1 MTVLYGLLGLSVI
14 IFIHE
19 LGHFFVARFFGVHVE
34 SFSIGMGPVL
44 LHKTVKGTD
53 YRLSLVPFGGYCGMK
68 GEKDF
73 QTAMENKLDRIPAEK
88 DSFYGVHPLKRI
100 AIAFAGPFANVIL
113 AVAAL
118 SVVAMIG
125 YDYYTSPNKI
135 ILAPEFYPDSPL
147 SAAEAGLQTGDRIR
161 AINGKRIEYFSDIVE
176 TVSLSARKTLHIE
189 ADRNGT
195 AMTFTL
201 VPELDTSTGAGKI
214 GVLSWLDPVIESA
227 AENSPAFNAGL
238 QNGDR
243 IIKADGKT
251 VRNTVDLYEILKN
264 LHEADISVERGGR
277 VFHAHLSLRQLEAQP
292 AAEKSPA
299 QKSAERKNSGNEN
312 LVSGISW
319 QAIKVHTKTYPFFP
333 ALLQGAKETFKMV
346 SVTAQSIALLFK
358 GIDLKQAV
366 SGPIGITVLLGETA
380 KEGFSAGF
388 SVGVVTVCNFLAVIS
403 ISLFLMNLL
412 PVPVLDGGLILVAF
426 IELVRRKSIK
436 PKTLYAIQIA
446 GVCFIV
452 LIFLLGM
459 FADIN
464 RIIQRFQ
471 DVKL

>member
-1 MTVLYGLLGLSVI
+1 MTVIYGLLGLSVI

-53 YRLSLVPFGGYCGMK
+53 YRLSLIPFGGYCGMK

-113 AVAAL
+113 AIAAL

-135 ILAPEFYPDSPL
+135 ILASEFYPDSPL

-176 TVSLSARKTLHIE
+176 AVSLAARKTLHVE

-201 VPELDTSTGAGKI
+201 VPELDKSTGAGKI
-214 GVLSWLDPVIESA
+214 GVLNWLDPVIESA

-243 IIKADGKT
+243 IIEADGKT

-264 LHEADISVERGGR
+264 LREADISVERDSR
-277 VFHAHLSLRQLEAQP
+277 VFQAHLSLASQDEQSAL
-292 AAEKSPA
+292 
-299 QKSAERKNSGNEN
+299 KSAERENSGNEN

-333 ALLQGAKETFKMV
+333 ALIQGTKETFKMV

-446 GVCFIV
+446 GICFIV

>member
-1 MTVLYGLLGLSVI
+1 MTVIYGLLGLSVI

-53 YRLSLVPFGGYCGMK
+53 YRLSLIPFGGYCGMK

-113 AVAAL
+113 AIAAL

-135 ILAPEFYPDSPL
+135 ILASEFYPDSPL
-147 SAAEAGLQTGDRIR
+147 SAAEAGLHTGDRIT

-176 TVSLSARKTLHIE
+176 AVSLAARKTLHVE

-201 VPELDTSTGAGKI
+201 VPELDKSTGAGKI
-214 GVLSWLDPVIESA
+214 GVLNWLDPVIESA

-243 IIKADGKT
+243 IIEADGKT

-264 LHEADISVERGGR
+264 LREADISVKRGSR
-277 VFHAHLSLRQLEAQP
+277 VFQAHLSLAPQDEQ
-292 AAEKSPA
+292 SA
-299 QKSAERKNSGNEN
+299 QKSAERENSGNEN

-333 ALLQGAKETFKMV
+333 ALIQGAKETFKMV

-446 GVCFIV
+446 GICFIV

>member
-19 LGHFFVARFFGVHVE
+19 LGHFFIARFFGVHVE

-53 YRLSLVPFGGYCGMK
+53 YRLSLIPFGGYCGMK

-135 ILAPEFYPDSPL
+135 ILASEFYPDSPS
-147 SAAEAGLQTGDRIR
+147 SAAEAGLQTGDRIT

-176 TVSLSARKTLHIE
+176 AVSLSARKTLHIE

-201 VPELDTSTGAGKI
+201 VPELDKSTGAGKI

-243 IIKADGKT
+243 IIEADGKA

-264 LHEADISVERGGR
+264 LHEADISVERGSR
-277 VFHAHLSLRQLEAQP
+277 VFHAHLSLASQDEQ
-292 AAEKSPA
+292 SA

>member
-1 MTVLYGLLGLSVI
+1 MTVIYGLLGLSVI

-135 ILAPEFYPDSPL
+135 ILASEFYPDSPL

-176 TVSLSARKTLHIE
+176 AVSLAARKTLHVE

-201 VPELDTSTGAGKI
+201 VPELDKSTGAGKI
-214 GVLSWLDPVIESA
+214 GVLNWLDPVIESA

-243 IIKADGKT
+243 IIEADGKT

-264 LHEADISVERGGR
+264 LREADISVERDSR
-277 VFHAHLSLRQLEAQP
+277 VFQAHLSLASQDGQ
-292 AAEKSPA
+292 SA
-299 QKSAERKNSGNEN
+299 QKSAERENSGNKN

-333 ALLQGAKETFKMV
+333 ALIQGARETFKMV

-446 GVCFIV
+446 GICFIV

>member
-53 YRLSLVPFGGYCGMK
+53 YRLSLIPFGGYCGMK

-135 ILAPEFYPDSPL
+135 ILASEFYPDSPL
-147 SAAEAGLQTGDRIR
+147 SAAEAGLQTGDRIT

-176 TVSLSARKTLHIE
+176 AVSLAARKTLHVE

-201 VPELDTSTGAGKI
+201 VPELDKSTGAGKI

-243 IIKADGKT
+243 IIEADGKA
-251 VRNTVDLYEILKN
+251 VRNTVDLYEILKK

-277 VFHAHLSLRQLEAQP
+277 VFQAHLALAPQDGQSV
-292 AAEKSPA
+292 

>member
-1 MTVLYGLLGLSVI
+1 MTVIYGLLGLSVI

-135 ILAPEFYPDSPL
+135 ILASEFYPDSPL
-147 SAAEAGLQTGDRIR
+147 SAAEAGLQTGDRIT

-176 TVSLSARKTLHIE
+176 AVSLSVRKTLHIE
-189 ADRNGT
+189 ADRNGKT
-195 AMTFTL
+195 MTFTL
-201 VPELDTSTGAGKI
+201 VPELDKSTGAGKI

-243 IIKADGKT
+243 IIEADGMA

-264 LHEADISVERGGR
+264 LHEADISVERGSS

-292 AAEKSPA
+292 AAEKSPT
-299 QKSAERKNSGNEN
+299 QKPAERKNSGNEN

>member
-1 MTVLYGLLGLSVI
+1 MTVIYGLLGLSVI

-53 YRLSLVPFGGYCGMK
+53 YRLSLIPFGGYCGMK

-135 ILAPEFYPDSPL
+135 ILASEFYPDSPL
-147 SAAEAGLQTGDRIR
+147 SAAEAGLQTGDRIT

-176 TVSLSARKTLHIE
+176 AVSLAARKTLHVE

-201 VPELDTSTGAGKI
+201 VPELDKSTGAGKI
-214 GVLSWLDPVIESA
+214 GVLNWLDPVIESA

-238 QNGDR
+238 QNCDR
-243 IIKADGKT
+243 IIEADGKT

-264 LHEADISVERGGR
+264 LREADISVERDSR
-277 VFHAHLSLRQLEAQP
+277 VFQAHLSLASQDEQ
-292 AAEKSPA
+292 SA
-299 QKSAERKNSGNEN
+299 QKSAERENSGNEN

-333 ALLQGAKETFKMV
+333 ALIQGTKETFKMV

-446 GVCFIV
+446 GICFIV

>member
-1 MTVLYGLLGLSVI
+1 MTVIYGLLGLSVI

-53 YRLSLVPFGGYCGMK
+53 YRLSLIPFGGYCGMK

-113 AVAAL
+113 AIAAL

-135 ILAPEFYPDSPL
+135 ILASEFYPDSPL
-147 SAAEAGLQTGDRIR
+147 SAAEAGLHTGDRIT

-176 TVSLSARKTLHIE
+176 AVSLAARKTLHVE

-201 VPELDTSTGAGKI
+201 VPELDKSTGAGKI
-214 GVLSWLDPVIESA
+214 GVLNWLDPVIESA

-243 IIKADGKT
+243 IIEADGKT

-264 LHEADISVERGGR
+264 LRKADISVERDSR
-277 VFHAHLSLRQLEAQP
+277 VFQAHLSLASQDEQSAL
-292 AAEKSPA
+292 
-299 QKSAERKNSGNEN
+299 KSAERENSGNEN

-333 ALLQGAKETFKMV
+333 ALIQGTKETFKMV

-446 GVCFIV
+446 GICFIV

>member
-1 MTVLYGLLGLSVI
+1 MTVIYGLLGLSVI

-53 YRLSLVPFGGYCGMK
+53 YRLSLIPFGGYCGMK

-135 ILAPEFYPDSPL
+135 ILASEFYPDSPL
-147 SAAEAGLQTGDRIR
+147 SAAEAGLHTGDRIT

-176 TVSLSARKTLHIE
+176 AVSLAARKTLHVE

-201 VPELDTSTGAGKI
+201 VPELDKSTGAGKI
-214 GVLSWLDPVIESA
+214 GVLNWLDPVIESA
-227 AENSPAFNAGL
+227 AENSLAFNAGL

-243 IIKADGKT
+243 IIEADGKT

-264 LHEADISVERGGR
+264 LREADISVERGSR
-277 VFHAHLSLRQLEAQP
+277 VFQAHLSLASQDEQ
-292 AAEKSPA
+292 SA
-299 QKSAERKNSGNEN
+299 QKSAERENSGNEN

-333 ALLQGAKETFKMV
+333 ALIQGARETFKMV

-446 GVCFIV
+446 GICFIV

>member
-1 MTVLYGLLGLSVI
+1 MTVIYGLLGLSVI

-19 LGHFFVARFFGVHVE
+19 LGHFFIARFFGVHVE

-135 ILAPEFYPDSPL
+135 ILASEFYPDSPL

-176 TVSLSARKTLHIE
+176 AVSLSARKTLHIE

-201 VPELDTSTGAGKI
+201 VPELDKSTGAGKI

-243 IIKADGKT
+243 IIEADGKA

-264 LHEADISVERGGR
+264 LHEADISVERGSR
-277 VFHAHLSLRQLEAQP
+277 VFHAHLSLASQDEQ
-292 AAEKSPA
+292 SA

>member
-1 MTVLYGLLGLSVI
+1 MTVIYGLLGLSVI

-135 ILAPEFYPDSPL
+135 ILASEFYPDSPL

-176 TVSLSARKTLHIE
+176 AVSLSARKTLHIE

-201 VPELDTSTGAGKI
+201 VPELDKSTGAGKI
-214 GVLSWLDPVIESA
+214 GVLNWLDPVIESA

-238 QNGDR
+238 QNGDC
-243 IIKADGKT
+243 IIEADGKA

-264 LHEADISVERGGR
+264 LHEADISVERGSR
-277 VFHAHLSLRQLEAQP
+277 VFQAHLSLASQDGQ
-292 AAEKSPA
+292 SA
-299 QKSAERKNSGNEN
+299 QKSAERENSGNEN

-319 QAIKVHTKTYPFFP
+319 QAIKVHTKTYPFFS

-446 GVCFIV
+446 GICFIV

>member
-1 MTVLYGLLGLSVI
+1 MTVIYGLLGLSVI

-135 ILAPEFYPDSPL
+135 ILASEFYPDSPL
-147 SAAEAGLQTGDRIR
+147 SAAEAGLHTGDRIT

-176 TVSLSARKTLHIE
+176 AVSLAARKTLHVE

-201 VPELDTSTGAGKI
+201 VPELDKSTGAGKI
-214 GVLSWLDPVIESA
+214 GVLNWLDPVIESA

-243 IIKADGKT
+243 IIEADGKT

-264 LHEADISVERGGR
+264 LREADISVERDSR
-277 VFHAHLSLRQLEAQP
+277 VFQAHLSLASQDEQ
-292 AAEKSPA
+292 SA
-299 QKSAERKNSGNEN
+299 QKSAERENSGNEN

-446 GVCFIV
+446 GICFIV

>member
-1 MTVLYGLLGLSVI
+1 MTVIYGLLGLSVI

-113 AVAAL
+113 AIAAL

-135 ILAPEFYPDSPL
+135 ILASEFYPDSPL
-147 SAAEAGLQTGDRIR
+147 SAAEAGLHTGDRIT

-176 TVSLSARKTLHIE
+176 AVSLAARKTLHVE

-201 VPELDTSTGAGKI
+201 VPELDKSTGAGKI
-214 GVLSWLDPVIESA
+214 GVLNWLDPVIESA

-243 IIKADGKT
+243 IIEADGKT

-264 LHEADISVERGGR
+264 LREADISVERDSR
-277 VFHAHLSLRQLEAQP
+277 VFQAHLSLASQDEQ
-292 AAEKSPA
+292 SA
-299 QKSAERKNSGNEN
+299 QKSAERENSDNEN

-333 ALLQGAKETFKMV
+333 ALIQGARETLKMV

-446 GVCFIV
+446 GICFIV

>member
-1 MTVLYGLLGLSVI
+1 MTVIYGLLGLSVI

-53 YRLSLVPFGGYCGMK
+53 YRLSLIPFGGYCGMK

-135 ILAPEFYPDSPL
+135 ILASEFYPDSPL
-147 SAAEAGLQTGDRIR
+147 SAAEAGLQTGDRITV
-161 AINGKRIEYFSDIVE
+161 INGKRIEYFSDIVE
-176 TVSLSARKTLHIE
+176 AVSLAARKTLHIE

-201 VPELDTSTGAGKI
+201 VPELDKSTGAGKI
-214 GVLSWLDPVIESA
+214 GVLNWLDPVIESA

-243 IIKADGKT
+243 IIEADGKT

-264 LHEADISVERGGR
+264 LREADISVERDSR
-277 VFHAHLSLRQLEAQP
+277 VFQAHLSLASQDEQ
-292 AAEKSPA
+292 SA
-299 QKSAERKNSGNEN
+299 QKSAERENSGNEN

-436 PKTLYAIQIA
+436 PKTLYAIQNA
-446 GVCFIV
+446 GICFIV

>member
-1 MTVLYGLLGLSVI
+1 MTIIYGLLGLSVI

-125 YDYYTSPNKI
+125 YDYYTSPNKV
-135 ILAPEFYPDSPL
+135 ILASEFYPDSPS
-147 SAAEAGLQTGDRIR
+147 SAAEAGLQTGDRIT

-189 ADRNGT
+189 ADRNGK

-201 VPELDTSTGAGKI
+201 VPELDKSTGAGKI

-243 IIKADGKT
+243 IIEADGKT

-277 VFHAHLSLRQLEAQP
+277 VFHAHLSLAPQGGQ
-292 AAEKSPA
+292 SA
-299 QKSAERKNSGNEN
+299 QKPAERKNSGNEN

-333 ALLQGAKETFKMV
+333 ALIQGAKETLKMV

>member
-1 MTVLYGLLGLSVI
+1 MTVIYGLLGLSVI

-53 YRLSLVPFGGYCGMK
+53 YRLSLIPFGGYCGMK

-113 AVAAL
+113 AIAAL

-135 ILAPEFYPDSPL
+135 ILASEFYPDSPL
-147 SAAEAGLQTGDRIR
+147 SAAEAGLHTGDRIT

-176 TVSLSARKTLHIE
+176 AVSLAARKTLHVE

-201 VPELDTSTGAGKI
+201 VPELDKSTGAGKI
-214 GVLSWLDPVIESA
+214 GVLNWLDPVIESA

-238 QNGDR
+238 QNCDR
-243 IIKADGKT
+243 IIEADGKT

-264 LHEADISVERGGR
+264 LRKADISVERDSR
-277 VFHAHLSLRQLEAQP
+277 VFQAHLSLASQDEQSAL
-292 AAEKSPA
+292 
-299 QKSAERKNSGNEN
+299 KSAERENSGNEN

-333 ALLQGAKETFKMV
+333 ALIQGTKETLKMV

-446 GVCFIV
+446 GICFIV

>member
-1 MTVLYGLLGLSVI
+1 M
-14 IFIHE
+14 
-19 LGHFFVARFFGVHVE
+19 R
-34 SFSIGMGPVL
+34 
-44 LHKTVKGTD
+44 
-53 YRLSLVPFGGYCGMK
+53 
-68 GEKDF
+68 
-73 QTAMENKLDRIPAEK
+73 
-88 DSFYGVHPLKRI
+88 
-100 AIAFAGPFANVIL
+100 
-113 AVAAL
+113 
-118 SVVAMIG
+118 
-125 YDYYTSPNKI
+125 
-135 ILAPEFYPDSPL
+135 
-147 SAAEAGLQTGDRIR
+147 
-161 AINGKRIEYFSDIVE
+161 
-176 TVSLSARKTLHIE
+176 
-189 ADRNGT
+189 
-195 AMTFTL
+195 
-201 VPELDTSTGAGKI
+201 
-214 GVLSWLDPVIESA
+214 
-227 AENSPAFNAGL
+227 
-238 QNGDR
+238 
-243 IIKADGKT
+243 
-251 VRNTVDLYEILKN
+251 
-264 LHEADISVERGGR
+264 EADISVERDSR
-277 VFHAHLSLRQLEAQP
+277 VFQAHLSLASQDEQ
-292 AAEKSPA
+292 SA
-299 QKSAERKNSGNEN
+299 QKSAERENSGNEN

-319 QAIKVHTKTYPFFP
+319 QAIKVHTKTYPFFS
-333 ALLQGAKETFKMV
+333 ALIQGTKETFKMV

-446 GVCFIV
+446 GICFIV

>member
-1 MTVLYGLLGLSVI
+1 MTIIYGLLGLSVI

-53 YRLSLVPFGGYCGMK
+53 YRLSLIPFGGYCGMK

-135 ILAPEFYPDSPL
+135 ILASEFYPDSPL
-147 SAAEAGLQTGDRIR
+147 SAAEAGLQTGDRIT

-176 TVSLSARKTLHIE
+176 AVSLAARKTLHVE

-201 VPELDTSTGAGKI
+201 VPELDKSTGAGKI
-214 GVLSWLDPVIESA
+214 GVLNWLDPVIESA

-238 QNGDR
+238 QNCDR
-243 IIKADGKT
+243 IIEADGKT

-264 LHEADISVERGGR
+264 LREADISVERDSR
-277 VFHAHLSLRQLEAQP
+277 VFQAHLSLASQDEQ
-292 AAEKSPA
+292 SA
-299 QKSAERKNSGNEN
+299 QKSAERENSGNEN

-388 SVGVVTVCNFLAVIS
+388 SVGIVTVCNFLAVIS

>member
-1 MTVLYGLLGLSVI
+1 MTVIYGLLGLSVI

-135 ILAPEFYPDSPL
+135 ILASEFYPDSPL

-176 TVSLSARKTLHIE
+176 AVSLAARKTLHVE

-201 VPELDTSTGAGKI
+201 VPELDKSTGAGKI
-214 GVLSWLDPVIESA
+214 GVLNWLDPVIESA

-243 IIKADGKT
+243 IIEADGKT

-264 LHEADISVERGGR
+264 LREADISVERDSR
-277 VFHAHLSLRQLEAQP
+277 VFQAHLSLASQNEQ
-292 AAEKSPA
+292 SA
-299 QKSAERKNSGNEN
+299 QKSAERENSGNEN

-333 ALLQGAKETFKMV
+333 ALIQGARETFKMV

-446 GVCFIV
+446 GICFIV

>member
-1 MTVLYGLLGLSVI
+1 MTVIYGLLGLSVI

-53 YRLSLVPFGGYCGMK
+53 YRLSLIPFGGYCGMK

-135 ILAPEFYPDSPL
+135 ILASEFYPDSPL
-147 SAAEAGLQTGDRIR
+147 SAAEAGLQTGDRIT

-176 TVSLSARKTLHIE
+176 AVSLSARKTLHIE
-189 ADRNGT
+189 ADRNGKT
-195 AMTFTL
+195 MTFTL
-201 VPELDTSTGAGKI
+201 VPELDKSTGAGKI

-243 IIKADGKT
+243 IIEADGKT

-264 LHEADISVERGGR
+264 LHEADISVERGSR
-277 VFHAHLSLRQLEAQP
+277 VFQVHLSLRQLEAQP
-292 AAEKSPA
+292 AAEKSPTQKPAA
-299 QKSAERKNSGNEN
+299 QNQAN
-312 LVSGISW
+312 LVSGIGW

-333 ALLQGAKETFKMV
+333 ALIQGARETLKMV

-388 SVGVVTVCNFLAVIS
+388 SVGIVTVCNFLAVIS

-412 PVPVLDGGLILVAF
+412 PVPILDGGLILVAF

-436 PKTLYAIQIA
+436 PRTLYAIQIA
-446 GVCFIV
+446 GICFIV
-452 LIFLLGM
+452 VIFLLGM
-459 FADIN
+459 FADIS

>member
-1 MTVLYGLLGLSVI
+1 MTVIYGLLGLSVI

-113 AVAAL
+113 AIAAL

-135 ILAPEFYPDSPL
+135 ILASEFYPDSPL
-147 SAAEAGLQTGDRIR
+147 SAAEAGLHTGDRIT

-176 TVSLSARKTLHIE
+176 AVSLAARKTLHVE

-201 VPELDTSTGAGKI
+201 VPELDKSTGAGKI
-214 GVLSWLDPVIESA
+214 GVLNWLDPVIESA

-243 IIKADGKT
+243 IIEADGKT

-264 LHEADISVERGGR
+264 LREADISVERDSR
-277 VFHAHLSLRQLEAQP
+277 VFQAHLSLASQDEQ
-292 AAEKSPA
+292 SA
-299 QKSAERKNSGNEN
+299 QKSAERENSGNEN

-333 ALLQGAKETFKMV
+333 ALIQGARETFKMV

-446 GVCFIV
+446 GICFIV

>member
-1 MTVLYGLLGLSVI
+1 MTVIYGLLGLSVI

-19 LGHFFVARFFGVHVE
+19 LGHFFVAQFFGVHVE

-53 YRLSLVPFGGYCGMK
+53 YRLSLIPFGGYCGMK

-113 AVAAL
+113 AIAAL

-135 ILAPEFYPDSPL
+135 ILASEFYPDSPL
-147 SAAEAGLQTGDRIR
+147 SAAEAGLHTGDRIT

-176 TVSLSARKTLHIE
+176 AVSLAARKTLHVE

-201 VPELDTSTGAGKI
+201 VPELDKSTGAGKI
-214 GVLSWLDPVIESA
+214 GVLNWLDPVIESA

-243 IIKADGKT
+243 IIEADGKT

-264 LHEADISVERGGR
+264 LREADISVERDSR
-277 VFHAHLSLRQLEAQP
+277 VFQAHLSLASQDEQ
-292 AAEKSPA
+292 SA
-299 QKSAERKNSGNEN
+299 QKSAERENSGNEN

-333 ALLQGAKETFKMV
+333 ALIQGARETFKMV

>member
-19 LGHFFVARFFGVHVE
+19 LGHFFIARFFGVHVE

-53 YRLSLVPFGGYCGMK
+53 YRLSLIPFGGYCGMK

-118 SVVAMIG
+118 SIVAMIG

-135 ILAPEFYPDSPL
+135 ILASEFYPDSPS
-147 SAAEAGLQTGDRIR
+147 SAAEAGLQTGDRIT

-176 TVSLSARKTLHIE
+176 AVSLSARKTLHIE

-201 VPELDTSTGAGKI
+201 VPELDKSTGAGKI

-243 IIKADGKT
+243 IIEADGKA

-264 LHEADISVERGGR
+264 LHEADISVERGSR
-277 VFHAHLSLRQLEAQP
+277 VFHAHLSLASQDEQ
-292 AAEKSPA
+292 SA

>member
-1 MTVLYGLLGLSVI
+1 MTVIYGLLGLSVI

-53 YRLSLVPFGGYCGMK
+53 YRLSLIPFGGYCGMK

-135 ILAPEFYPDSPL
+135 ILASEFYPDSPL
-147 SAAEAGLQTGDRIR
+147 SAAEAGLQTGDRIT

-176 TVSLSARKTLHIE
+176 AVSLAARKTLHVE

-201 VPELDTSTGAGKI
+201 VPELDKSTGAGKI
-214 GVLSWLDPVIESA
+214 GVLNWLDPVIESA

-243 IIKADGKT
+243 IIEADGKT

-264 LHEADISVERGGR
+264 LREADISVERDSR
-277 VFHAHLSLRQLEAQP
+277 VFQAHLSLASQDEQ
-292 AAEKSPA
+292 SA
-299 QKSAERKNSGNEN
+299 QKSAERENSGNEN

-333 ALLQGAKETFKMV
+333 ALIQGARETFKMV

-446 GVCFIV
+446 GICFIV

>member
-1 MTVLYGLLGLSVI
+1 
-14 IFIHE
+14 
-19 LGHFFVARFFGVHVE
+19 
-34 SFSIGMGPVL
+34 
-44 LHKTVKGTD
+44 
-53 YRLSLVPFGGYCGMK
+53 
-68 GEKDF
+68 
-73 QTAMENKLDRIPAEK
+73 
-88 DSFYGVHPLKRI
+88 
-100 AIAFAGPFANVIL
+100 
-113 AVAAL
+113 
-118 SVVAMIG
+118 MIG

-135 ILAPEFYPDSPL
+135 ILASEFYPDSPL
-147 SAAEAGLQTGDRIR
+147 SAAEAGLHTGDRIT

-176 TVSLSARKTLHIE
+176 AVSLAARKTLHVE

-201 VPELDTSTGAGKI
+201 VPELDKSTGAGKI
-214 GVLSWLDPVIESA
+214 GVLNWLDPVIESA

-243 IIKADGKT
+243 IIEADGKT

-264 LHEADISVERGGR
+264 LREADISVERDSR
-277 VFHAHLSLRQLEAQP
+277 VFQAHLSLASQDEQ
-292 AAEKSPA
+292 SA
-299 QKSAERKNSGNEN
+299 QKSAERENSGNEN

-333 ALLQGAKETFKMV
+333 ALIQGTKETFKMV

-446 GVCFIV
+446 GICFIV

>member
-1 MTVLYGLLGLSVI
+1 MTVIYGLLGLSVI

-53 YRLSLVPFGGYCGMK
+53 YRLSLIPFGGYCGMK

-135 ILAPEFYPDSPL
+135 ILASEFYPDSPL
-147 SAAEAGLQTGDRIR
+147 SAAEAGLHTGDRIT

-176 TVSLSARKTLHIE
+176 AVSLAARKTLHVE

-201 VPELDTSTGAGKI
+201 VPELDKSTGAGKI
-214 GVLSWLDPVIESA
+214 GVLNWLDPVIESA

-243 IIKADGKT
+243 IIEADGKT

-264 LHEADISVERGGR
+264 LREADISVERGSR
-277 VFHAHLSLRQLEAQP
+277 VFQAHLSLASQDEQ
-292 AAEKSPA
+292 SA
-299 QKSAERKNSGNEN
+299 QKSAERENSGNEN

-333 ALLQGAKETFKMV
+333 ALIQGARETFKMV

-446 GVCFIV
+446 GICFIV

>member
-1 MTVLYGLLGLSVI
+1 MTVIYGLLGLSVI

-53 YRLSLVPFGGYCGMK
+53 YRLSLIPFGGYCGMK

-135 ILAPEFYPDSPL
+135 ILASEFYPDSPL
-147 SAAEAGLQTGDRIR
+147 SAAEAGLQTGDRIT

-176 TVSLSARKTLHIE
+176 AVSLAARKTLHVE

-201 VPELDTSTGAGKI
+201 VPELDKSTGAGKI
-214 GVLSWLDPVIESA
+214 GVLNWLDPVIESA

-238 QNGDR
+238 QNCDR
-243 IIKADGKT
+243 IIEADGKT

-264 LHEADISVERGGR
+264 LREADISVERDSR
-277 VFHAHLSLRQLEAQP
+277 VFQAHLSLASQDGQ
-292 AAEKSPA
+292 SA
-299 QKSAERKNSGNEN
+299 QKSAERENSGNEN

-333 ALLQGAKETFKMV
+333 ALIQGTKETFKMV
-346 SVTAQSIALLFK
+346 SVTAQSIALIFK

-446 GVCFIV
+446 GICFIV

>member
-1 MTVLYGLLGLSVI
+1 MTVIYGLLGLSVI

-135 ILAPEFYPDSPL
+135 ILASEFYPDSPL

-189 ADRNGT
+189 ADRNGN

-201 VPELDTSTGAGKI
+201 VPELDKSTGAGKI

-243 IIKADGKT
+243 IIEADGKT

-264 LHEADISVERGGR
+264 LREADISVERGSR
-277 VFHAHLSLRQLEAQP
+277 VFQAHLSLASQDEQ
-292 AAEKSPA
+292 SA
-299 QKSAERKNSGNEN
+299 QKSAERENSGNEN

-333 ALLQGAKETFKMV
+333 ALIQGARETFKMV

-446 GVCFIV
+446 GICFIV

>member
-1 MTVLYGLLGLSVI
+1 MTVIYGLLGLSVI

-53 YRLSLVPFGGYCGMK
+53 YRLSLIPFGGYCGMK

-135 ILAPEFYPDSPL
+135 ILASEFYPDSPL
-147 SAAEAGLQTGDRIR
+147 SAAEAGLHTGDRIT

-176 TVSLSARKTLHIE
+176 AVSLAARKTLHVE

-201 VPELDTSTGAGKI
+201 VPELDKSTGAGKI
-214 GVLSWLDPVIESA
+214 GVLNWLDPVIESA

-243 IIKADGKT
+243 IIEADGKT

-264 LHEADISVERGGR
+264 LREADISVERDSR
-277 VFHAHLSLRQLEAQP
+277 IFQAHLSLASQDEQ
-292 AAEKSPA
+292 SA
-299 QKSAERKNSGNEN
+299 QKSAERENSGNEN

-333 ALLQGAKETFKMV
+333 ALIQGARETFKMV

-446 GVCFIV
+446 GICFIV

>member
-1 MTVLYGLLGLSVI
+1 MTVIYGLLGLSVI

-53 YRLSLVPFGGYCGMK
+53 YRLSLIPFGGYCGMK

-113 AVAAL
+113 AIAAL

-135 ILAPEFYPDSPL
+135 ILASESYPDSPL
-147 SAAEAGLQTGDRIR
+147 SAAEAGLQTGDRIT

-176 TVSLSARKTLHIE
+176 AVSLAARKTLHVE

-201 VPELDTSTGAGKI
+201 VPELDKSTGAGKI
-214 GVLSWLDPVIESA
+214 GVLNWLDPVIESA

-243 IIKADGKT
+243 IIEADGKT

-264 LHEADISVERGGR
+264 LREADISVERDSR
-277 VFHAHLSLRQLEAQP
+277 VFQAHLSLASQDEQSAL
-292 AAEKSPA
+292 
-299 QKSAERKNSGNEN
+299 KSAERENSGNEN

-333 ALLQGAKETFKMV
+333 ALIQGAKETFKMV

-446 GVCFIV
+446 GICFIV

>member
-19 LGHFFVARFFGVHVE
+19 LGHFFIARFFGVHVE

-118 SVVAMIG
+118 SIVAMIG

-135 ILAPEFYPDSPL
+135 ILAPEFYPDSPS
-147 SAAEAGLQTGDRIR
+147 SAAEGGLQTGDRIT

-227 AENSPAFNAGL
+227 AENSPAFDAGL

-277 VFHAHLSLRQLEAQP
+277 VFHAHLSLAPQDGQ
-292 AAEKSPA
+292 SA

-333 ALLQGAKETFKMV
+333 ALIQGTKETLKMV

-403 ISLFLMNLL
+403 ISRFLMNLL

>member
-53 YRLSLVPFGGYCGMK
+53 YRLSLIPFGGYCGMK

-135 ILAPEFYPDSPL
+135 ILASEFYPDSPL
-147 SAAEAGLQTGDRIR
+147 SAAEAGLQTGDRITV
-161 AINGKRIEYFSDIVE
+161 INGKRIEYFSDIVE
-176 TVSLSARKTLHIE
+176 AVSLSARKTLHIE

-201 VPELDTSTGAGKI
+201 VPELDKSTGAGKI

-243 IIKADGKT
+243 IIEADGKA
-251 VRNTVDLYEILKN
+251 VRNTVDLYEI
-264 LHEADISVERGGR
+264 
-277 VFHAHLSLRQLEAQP
+277 
-292 AAEKSPA
+292 
-299 QKSAERKNSGNEN
+299 
-312 LVSGISW
+312 
-319 QAIKVHTKTYPFFP
+319 
-333 ALLQGAKETFKMV
+333 
-346 SVTAQSIALLFK
+346 
-358 GIDLKQAV
+358 
-366 SGPIGITVLLGETA
+366 
-380 KEGFSAGF
+380 
-388 SVGVVTVCNFLAVIS
+388 
-403 ISLFLMNLL
+403 
-412 PVPVLDGGLILVAF
+412 
-426 IELVRRKSIK
+426 
-436 PKTLYAIQIA
+436 
-446 GVCFIV
+446 
-452 LIFLLGM
+452 
-459 FADIN
+459 
-464 RIIQRFQ
+464 
-471 DVKL
+471 

>member
-135 ILAPEFYPDSPL
+135 ILASEFYSDSPS
-147 SAAEAGLQTGDRIR
+147 SAAEAGLQTGDRIT

-176 TVSLSARKTLHIE
+176 AVSLAARKTLHIE

-201 VPELDTSTGAGKI
+201 VPELDKSTGAGKI

-243 IIKADGKT
+243 IIEADGKA

-277 VFHAHLSLRQLEAQP
+277 VFQAHLSLAPQDEQ
-292 AAEKSPA
+292 SA

-412 PVPVLDGGLILVAF
+412 PEPVLDGGLILVAF
-426 IELVRRKSIK
+426 IEQVPRKSIK
-436 PKTLYAIQIA
+436 KKTLYAIQIA

>member
-1 MTVLYGLLGLSVI
+1 MTVIYGLLGLSVI

-53 YRLSLVPFGGYCGMK
+53 YRLSLIPFGGYCGMK

-135 ILAPEFYPDSPL
+135 ILASESYPDSPL
-147 SAAEAGLQTGDRIR
+147 SAAEAGLHTGDRIT

-176 TVSLSARKTLHIE
+176 AVSLAARKTLHVE

-201 VPELDTSTGAGKI
+201 VPELDKSTGAGKI
-214 GVLSWLDPVIESA
+214 GVLNWLDPVIESA

-243 IIKADGKT
+243 IIEADGKT

-264 LHEADISVERGGR
+264 LREADISVERDSR
-277 VFHAHLSLRQLEAQP
+277 VFQAHLSLASQDEQ
-292 AAEKSPA
+292 SA
-299 QKSAERKNSGNEN
+299 QKSAERENSGNEN

-333 ALLQGAKETFKMV
+333 ALIQGARETFKMV

-388 SVGVVTVCNFLAVIS
+388 SVGIVTVCNFLAVIS

-446 GVCFIV
+446 GICFIV

>member
-1 MTVLYGLLGLSVI
+1 M
-14 IFIHE
+14 
-19 LGHFFVARFFGVHVE
+19 
-34 SFSIGMGPVL
+34 
-44 LHKTVKGTD
+44 
-53 YRLSLVPFGGYCGMK
+53 
-68 GEKDF
+68 
-73 QTAMENKLDRIPAEK
+73 
-88 DSFYGVHPLKRI
+88 
-100 AIAFAGPFANVIL
+100 
-113 AVAAL
+113 
-118 SVVAMIG
+118 
-125 YDYYTSPNKI
+125 
-135 ILAPEFYPDSPL
+135 
-147 SAAEAGLQTGDRIR
+147 
-161 AINGKRIEYFSDIVE
+161 
-176 TVSLSARKTLHIE
+176 
-189 ADRNGT
+189 
-195 AMTFTL
+195 
-201 VPELDTSTGAGKI
+201 
-214 GVLSWLDPVIESA
+214 
-227 AENSPAFNAGL
+227 
-238 QNGDR
+238 
-243 IIKADGKT
+243 
-251 VRNTVDLYEILKN
+251 
-264 LHEADISVERGGR
+264 
-277 VFHAHLSLRQLEAQP
+277 
-292 AAEKSPA
+292 
-299 QKSAERKNSGNEN
+299 
-312 LVSGISW
+312 
-319 QAIKVHTKTYPFFP
+319 HTKTYPFFP

-446 GVCFIV
+446 GICFIV

>member
-1 MTVLYGLLGLSVI
+1 MTVIYGLLGLSVI

-53 YRLSLVPFGGYCGMK
+53 YRLSLIPFGGYCGMK

-113 AVAAL
+113 AIAAL

-135 ILAPEFYPDSPL
+135 ILASEFYPDSPL
-147 SAAEAGLQTGDRIR
+147 SAAEAGLHTGDRIT

-176 TVSLSARKTLHIE
+176 AVSLAARKTLHVE

-201 VPELDTSTGAGKI
+201 VPELDKSTGAGKI
-214 GVLSWLDPVIESA
+214 GVLNWLDPVIESA

-243 IIKADGKT
+243 IIEADGKT

-264 LHEADISVERGGR
+264 LREADISVERDSR
-277 VFHAHLSLRQLEAQP
+277 VFQAHLSLASQDEQ
-292 AAEKSPA
+292 SA
-299 QKSAERKNSGNEN
+299 QKSAERENSGNEN

-333 ALLQGAKETFKMV
+333 ALIQGTKETFKMV

-446 GVCFIV
+446 GICFIV